1 MAGRDEDA
9 IAVSEPIDPV
19 SDEVDGWSAGPTS
32 GTAQPGQPYF
42 VNHNDCTTH
51 WEAPAPSLYPAP
63 NPADGADARR
73 GEEGDAGD
81 GGGVLDTTQHKQL
94 QRQED
99 LSEK

>member
-9 IAVSEPIDPV
+9 IAASEPIDPV

-32 GTAQPGQPYF
+32 GTAQPRGFAELAAASFNASGPGASQTS
-42 VNHNDCTTH
+42 D
-51 WEAPAPSLYPAP
+51 LAP

-81 GGGVLDTTQHKQL
+81 GGGVLDTAQHKQL